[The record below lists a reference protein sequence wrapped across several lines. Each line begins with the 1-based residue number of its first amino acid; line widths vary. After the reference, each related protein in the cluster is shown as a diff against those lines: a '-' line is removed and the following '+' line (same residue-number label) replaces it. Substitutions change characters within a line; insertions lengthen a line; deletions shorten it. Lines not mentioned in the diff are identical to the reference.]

1 MKLFTYDE
9 IILHALDDGW
19 YDDAFAAPVSE
30 KRLEV
35 IYHVGYRDHI
45 TIDDVDYVYTGNV
58 LGTWGFLNSFKDLRA
73 VYAEYVDKCGN
84 YVYHKIT
91 R

>member
-9 IILHALDDGW
+9 IILHALDDGL

-30 KRLEV
+30 EALEV
-35 IYHVGYRDHI
+35 IDHVGYNGHMM
-45 TIDDVDYVYTGNV
+45 IDDVEYVYTGNV
-58 LGTWGFLNSFKDLRA
+58 LGTWGFLDSFKDLRA

-84 YVYHKIT
+84 YLYQKIT